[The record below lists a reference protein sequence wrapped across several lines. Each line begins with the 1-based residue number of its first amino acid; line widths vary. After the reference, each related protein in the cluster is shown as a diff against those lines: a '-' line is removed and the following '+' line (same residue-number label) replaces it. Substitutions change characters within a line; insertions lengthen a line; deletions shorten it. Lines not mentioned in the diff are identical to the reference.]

1 MVLPSG
7 EVIKTRRRARKSSAG
22 FDTTKLFI
30 GAEGTLGIVTEATL
44 RLAPKLPTSVAVAQF
59 PDVATAVSAVTEV
72 LNSPMGAHVRKSTR
86 CPFLPRVLTLTI
98 ECVELMD
105 NHMMQ
110 AINHSGLSAK
120 TLPEVDSLF
129 FKFQGTSSSINE
141 TSKLVKSI
149 VNKHGCTKF
158 QAARSTEEAEELW
171 NHRKIAL
178 WSTLGWLDD
187 SDARVWTTDVC
198 VPPSKL
204 PQLVKETKE
213 DMAESKLMSTIVGH
227 VGDGTC
233 SMTSDQRRTS
243 RCPRKFS
250 CFFDFPKR

>member
-1 MVLPSG
+1 MSVSLCIVL
-7 EVIKTRRRARKSSAG
+7 
-22 FDTTKLFI
+22 
-30 GAEGTLGIVTEATL
+30 
-44 RLAPKLPTSVAVAQF
+44 TSFVEF
-59 PDVATAVSAVTEV
+59 
-72 LNSPMGAHVRKSTR
+72 
-86 CPFLPRVLTLTI
+86 LTLTT

-129 FKFQGTSSSINE
+129 FKFQGTTSSINE
-141 TSKLVKSI
+141 TSKLIKSI

-158 QAARSTEEAEELW
+158 QAARSAEEAEELW

-178 WSTLGWLDD
+178 WSTLGWPDD
-187 SDARVWTTDVC
+187 ADARVWTTDVC

-213 DMAESKLMSTIVGH
+213 DMAESKLLSTIVGH
-227 VGDGTC
+227 VGDGTYFHAEQSEADLTHLVHQEI
-233 SMTSDQRRTS
+233 SMLLSFSGTMRNS
-243 RCPRKFS
+243 RSSEAPYIDS
-250 CFFDFPKR
+250 CIVLWRWMEHVPVSTELA